1 MLDFKGFLKEGGGAV
16 MGVDRINQENVEA
29 TLKAISKGVVSVLK
43 IKDNDTAV
51 LGSTG
56 KKKAGG
62 SSGDIDLA
70 IDANK
75 VLRANGIQIADEL
88 FDFIANKVKKKSKS
102 AVSNRGTGVIS
113 LKWPISNTDG
123 KQANKKVQLDLM
135 IVDNIELAKFNFW
148 SPHEEQSK
156 WKGIYRNILLS
167 SMASV
172 MNLKVLEKG
181 YDENNKEIP
190 VLFKRNFIDLKRGL
204 IRGLQTRIGKSGK
217 LFAKGRKQ
225 TLETEVLEDQPEG
238 IVKAVLGPT
247 FTVRD
252 AETFESLFKILD
264 SPRYPYK
271 SKKREVINTFV
282 AVIKKSHKGLVVPDE
297 MEEFVK

>member
-1 MLDFKGFLKEGGGAV
+1 MIRFKEFLKEGGGAV
-16 MGVDRINQENVEA
+16 SDVDRINQENVED
-29 TLKAISKGVVSVLK
+29 TLKEISKKIIKPLK
-43 IKDNDTAV
+43 ITEKDIGL

-56 KKKAGG
+56 KRKPGG
-62 SSGDIDLA
+62 SSGDIDIA

-75 VLRANGIQIADEL
+75 VLRANAIKIADNL
-88 FDFIANKVKKKSKS
+88 FSFIGDKAKNISNDVVINK
-102 AVSNRGTGVIS
+102 GTGVIS
-113 LKWPISNTDG
+113 LPFPISNTDG
-123 KQANKKVQLDLM
+123 KQKNKKVQLDLM
-135 IVDNIELAKFNFW
+135 IVDNLDLAKFNFW

-172 MNLKVLEKG
+172 MNFKVLEKG

-204 IRGLQTRIGKSGK
+204 MRGLQTRIGKSGK

-225 TLETEVLEDQPEG
+225 TIETKVLENQPEG
-238 IVKAVLGPT
+238 MVKAILGPS
-247 FTVRD
+247 FTIKD

-264 SPRYPYK
+264 NPKYLYK
-271 SKKREVINTFV
+271 NKKKEVIDTFL
-282 AVIKKSHKGLVVPDE
+282 AVIAKSHKGLVVPDE
-297 MEEFVK
+297 MEKFVK